1 VVIELIIRNK
11 EAENAGLL
19 IIAKLM
25 LVSARTAPKGRGR
38 DSVVT
43 AILTGEKKQELSH
56 TMTEKGMKR
65 DALSID
71 ASGPVVLIGVNIPDD
86 LPDWESDMKLMDLGI
101 AVGSAVKTAMIH
113 NADNR
118 IMLSAGRIVKALGFM
133 NADHVLAIPL
143 AVSGKNVFFDR
154 SGVYN
159 RRDPDGYSYEY
170 LEEYEKK

>member
-1 VVIELIIRNK
+1 MT
-11 EAENAGLL
+11 
-19 IIAKLM
+19 IAKLM
-25 LVSARTAPKGRGR
+25 LVSARTAPKGRGS

-43 AILTGEKKQELSH
+43 TILTGEEKQKLSN
-56 TMTEKGMKR
+56 TMNEKGNTR

-71 ASGPVVLIGVNIPDD
+71 SSGPVVLIGVKVPED
-86 LPDWESDMKLMDLGI
+86 LTDWERDMKLMDLGI

-118 IMLSAGRIVKALGFM
+118 IMLSAGRIGKDLGFI

-143 AVSGKNVFFDR
+143 ATSGKNVFFDR

-159 RRDPDGYSYEY
+159 RRDPHGYSYEY
-170 LEEYEKK
+170 LEDYEKK